1 MRWSPAWTLVVA
13 ALISASPAAG
23 QLGGSSDL
31 TGLLGRIGARVEEY
45 YARARTIVC
54 IETVVLQP
62 LAHDLTADGRARRL
76 VYELRVEWEP
86 SSVDGQDGGNNAGS
100 AGRAGRVV
108 RRLLTVDGRPPRP
121 QDKPGCM
128 DPRDVSPEPL
138 AMLLPGRSAE
148 YAFAPDRDGRHRRP
162 SQRETRF
169 PADREHAA
177 GD

>member
-13 ALISASPAAG
+13 ALLSASPAAG

-31 TGLLGRIGARVEEY
+31 TDLLGRIGARVEEY

-54 IETVVLQP
+54 IESVVLQP

-86 SSVDGQDGGNNAGS
+86 LLCGRAGRRKQRRQ
-100 AGRAGRVV
+100 AGRAGGLSGGCSPSTAG
-108 RRLLTVDGRPPRP
+108 RRARRTSPAAWTRGTSPP
-121 QDKPGCM
+121 
-128 DPRDVSPEPL
+128 SPWPCCFRAGARIRL
-138 AMLLPGRSAE
+138 CAG
-148 YAFAPDRDGRHRRP
+148 RDGRHRRT
-162 SQRETRF
+162 SQRETRL